1 MYSHSTSKACCEIRL
16 FLLRFILHLVSLC
29 KNCQNLYSL
38 THSVP
43 CLCSR
48 PNVVFLFH
56 YFISQEFESK
66 LVASES
72 LKEEL
77 IIRLKNTETNVEA
90 LKTADQGKKKK
101 QGKLQTLFKFTC
113 NSSHF
118 CTCCW
123 LLLLFLSV
131 SSNDLNHYSNLTE
144 QNWRPDLMPAIW
156 RARTHE

>member
-29 KNCQNLYSL
+29 KNGQNLYSL

-90 LKTADQGKKKK
+90 LKTADQGKKKNK
-101 QGKLQTLFKFTC
+101 ENFRP
-113 NSSHF
+113 SSNLPAIPPISVHVVGCYCF
-118 CTCCW
+118 SC
-123 LLLLFLSV
+123 LFL
-131 SSNDLNHYSNLTE
+131 
-144 QNWRPDLMPAIW
+144 LMI
-156 RARTHE
+156 